1 MNQRMRKEEILEKL
15 KSMLHER
22 FSIDPAGITGETRR
36 ADMGLDS
43 ILMVD
48 LMLDV
53 ESEMGITFDTM
64 DLPPNPSLNDV
75 SELISRALP

>member
-1 MNQRMRKEEILEKL
+1 MKREDILEKL
-15 KSMLHER
+15 KAMLQER
-22 FSIDPAGITGETRR
+22 FSIDPASITGETRR
-36 ADMGLDS
+36 ADMGIDS

-53 ESEMGITFDTM
+53 ESELGITFDTM

-75 SELISRALP
+75 SDLISRALP